1 MRPFF
6 ALLLLAAT
14 ASPALA
20 QDRTPAARI
29 EGHRVVHAGPPALT
43 IGVPAKAVYVGAL
56 RFPLYGVADCELHV
70 FVEATPD
77 RRVRRLYWVQFE
89 SYLPKWPALSY
100 DYGKVGDRQLRVG
113 GHPTWVNIRFGR
125 STEKPRSGSDTE
137 QVRGLLD
144 RAGYVLPPDMMHVRL
159 VRMLDDPQG
168 TGKGRSELMLIYSED
183 SALIGK
189 AAQRYRADSTRPLQG
204 AAKIVARVTA
214 RFRVK

>member
-1 MRPFF
+1 MRIFF

-20 QDRTPAARI
+20 QERAPAGRI
-29 EGHRVVHAGPPALT
+29 EGHRVVHAGPPALA
-43 IGVPAKAVYVGAL
+43 IGVPAKAMYVGAL

-70 FVEATPD
+70 FVEATRD

-100 DYGKVGDRQLRVG
+100 DYGKVGDRQMRVW

-189 AAQRYRADSTRPLQG
+189 AAQRYRANTTRPPQG
-204 AAKIVARVTA
+204 AAKIVARVSK
-214 RFRVK
+214 RFTVR

>member
-14 ASPALA
+14 ASASPAE
-20 QDRTPAARI
+20 DRAPAARI
-29 EGHRVVHAGPPALT
+29 ERHRVVHAGPPALA
-43 IGVPAKAVYVGAL
+43 IGVPAKAAYVGAL

-70 FVEATPD
+70 FVEATAA

-100 DYGKVGDRQLRVG
+100 DYGKVGDRQMRVRG
-113 GHPTWVNIRFGR
+113 YPTWVNIRFGR
-125 STEKPRSGSDTE
+125 STEKPRPGSDTE
-137 QVRGLLD
+137 QVHGLLD
-144 RAGYVLPPDMMHVRL
+144 RAGYVLPPDMLHVRL

-189 AAQRYRADSTRPLQG
+189 AAQLYRADTTRPAQG
-204 AAKIVARVTA
+204 AAKIVARMTA